1 MQTGVTRMTLCF
13 VNSLTV
19 FLTVGQM
26 REGTEKF
33 LVEIESLVE
42 NKTTSPEQI
51 LFLGVVLQ
59 AMLDATKPENNRE
72 SGESK
77 TARDAAKAW
86 FFASV
91 GVTAEDFS
99 TVCDIAGVDAD
110 YVRSFAFKVLKS
122 KEIKYVR
129 RRINA
134 VLTFDQGKTNGQ
146 RHRDC

>member
-1 MQTGVTRMTLCF
+1 
-13 VNSLTV
+13 
-19 FLTVGQM
+19 M

-33 LVEIESLVE
+33 LVEVESLVE
-42 NKTTSPEQI
+42 NKTISPEQI
-51 LFLGVVLQ
+51 MFLGVVLQ

-72 SGESK
+72 SIESK

-99 TVCDIAGVDAD
+99 TVCDIAGVDAE

-134 VLTFDQGKTNGQ
+134 VLTFD
-146 RHRDC
+146 